1 MSLQEE
7 LGGVV
12 PGAEQGYS
20 ELRVISTLDDTSWVV
35 YRWVLDRGRAEIDAI
50 PGQLGLSLPR
60 FNECLERLLRLRL
73 LHTDGKGRVVA
84 GRPDAVAA
92 NIVGPLEK
100 QIVEFRDEA
109 DRLNDDFRRLM
120 SMYQQHRKRRMGRG
134 SDTIGVIPEGVGINL
149 LMSEIAE
156 GGVREVLL
164 MHSGTDG
171 FGGLLDQLLA
181 ETASLSKR
189 GVRVRAVCAAE
200 VLDDDWAA
208 RRGASTAARAG
219 ALVRVVPQ
227 VAGPLILLD
236 EHAAFIPATGDR
248 AGGAVVVRQTTVL
261 DMLRGAFE
269 QHWSE
274 AVPLTEQAE
283 PDVEALTGDEVKCR
297 ILHLLV
303 QGAHDG
309 VIARRLGISVRTCRR
324 HIAELV
330 EQVGAESRLQ
340 AGFLMADRD

>member
-1 MSLQEE
+1 M
-7 LGGVV
+7 
-12 PGAEQGYS
+12 PGAERGHS
-20 ELRVISTLDDTSWVV
+20 DPRVISTLDDISWVV
-35 YRWVLDRGRAEIDAI
+35 YRWVLDRGRTEVDAI
-50 PGQLGLSLPR
+50 PEQLGLSVPL
-60 FNECLERLLRLRL
+60 FNQCLERLLRLRL
-73 LHTDGKGRVVA
+73 LHTDGKGRLVA

-120 SMYQQHRKRRMGRG
+120 SMYRRHRKRHMRRG
-134 SDTIGVIPEGVGINL
+134 SDTIGMIPEGVGINL
-149 LMSEIAE
+149 LVSEIAE
-156 GGVREVLL
+156 GSVREVLL
-164 MHSGTDG
+164 LHAGTEG
-171 FGGLLDQLLA
+171 FGGLLNQVLA
-181 ETASLSKR
+181 ETPSLSKR

-208 RRGASTAARAG
+208 RRCASTAARAG
-219 ALVRVVPQ
+219 AQVRVVPQ
-227 VAGPLILLD
+227 VAGPLVVLD
-236 EHAAFIPATGDR
+236 EHAAFIPAAGGR
-248 AGGAVVVRQTTVL
+248 AGSAVVVRQTTVL

-274 AVPLTEQAE
+274 AVSPAEQAE
-283 PDVEALTGDEVKCR
+283 LDAEALTGDEVKRR

-303 QGAHDG
+303 QGARDG
-309 VIARRLGISVRTCRR
+309 VIARRVGISVRTCRR

-340 AGFLMADRD
+340 AGFLMAGRD